1 MLFVRFCPKCG
12 SIMVLVKREEARL
25 LKCSRCGYEIG
36 MTKEE
41 EQMYTST
48 VKREQKV
55 LTTKI
60 IAKKRGLDTRRQ
72 EELEQAKDSYY
83 EVVLDQMGEYG
94 E

>member
-1 MLFVRFCPKCG
+1 VLFMRFCPKCG

-60 IAKKRGLDTRRQ
+60 IAKKRGLDTKRR

-83 EVVLDQMGEYG
+83 EIVLDQMGEYG

>member
-1 MLFVRFCPKCG
+1 
-12 SIMVLVKREEARL
+12 
-25 LKCSRCGYEIG
+25 

-60 IAKKRGLDTRRQ
+60 IAKKRGLDTKRR

-83 EVVLDQMGEYG
+83 EIVLDQMGEYG

>member
-1 MLFVRFCPKCG
+1 MLFMRFCPKCG
-12 SIMVLVKREEARL
+12 SIMVLVKREEAKL

-60 IAKKRGLDTRRQ
+60 IAKKRGLDTKRR

-83 EVVLDQMGEYG
+83 EIVLDQMGEYG

>member
-60 IAKKRGLDTRRQ
+60 IAKKRGLDTKRR

-83 EVVLDQMGEYG
+83 EIVLDQMGEYG

>member
-1 MLFVRFCPKCG
+1 MRFCPTCG
-12 SIMVLVKREEARL
+12 SIMVLVKREEAKL

-60 IAKKRGLDTRRQ
+60 IAKKRGLDTKRR

-83 EVVLDQMGEYG
+83 EIVLDQMGEYG